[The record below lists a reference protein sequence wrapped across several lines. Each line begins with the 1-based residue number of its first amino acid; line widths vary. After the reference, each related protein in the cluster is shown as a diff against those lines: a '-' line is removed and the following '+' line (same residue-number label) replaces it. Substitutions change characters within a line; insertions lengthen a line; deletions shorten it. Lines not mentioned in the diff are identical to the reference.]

1 MDALKQMLISVIR
14 TVIMPL
20 AAGGLLQLVILLGVT
35 DPSTELR
42 AALASALALV
52 WYLLARFLEAK
63 NALWGVLL
71 LIAVQPEYG
80 PETADATITSVK
92 RTVVPLL
99 VGYIITVLAR
109 AGFELDEGTI
119 TVVLQAGI
127 TSAYYGILRY
137 IEQLKPAAGVLI
149 GGKVTPP
156 IY

>member
-1 MDALKQMLISVIR
+1 MDALKQLLISVIR

-20 AAGGLLQLVILLGVT
+20 AAGGLLQLVILLGVD
-35 DPSTELR
+35 DPATELR

-63 NALWGVLL
+63 NAIWGVLL

-80 PETADATITSVK
+80 PETDDAIITSVK
-92 RTVVPLL
+92 RTVIPLI
-99 VGYIITVLAR
+99 VGYAVTVLAR
-109 AGFELDEGTI
+109 AGFELDAGTLSI
-119 TVVLQAGI
+119 ALQAGI

-137 IEQLKPAAGVLI
+137 IEQLKPAAGILI